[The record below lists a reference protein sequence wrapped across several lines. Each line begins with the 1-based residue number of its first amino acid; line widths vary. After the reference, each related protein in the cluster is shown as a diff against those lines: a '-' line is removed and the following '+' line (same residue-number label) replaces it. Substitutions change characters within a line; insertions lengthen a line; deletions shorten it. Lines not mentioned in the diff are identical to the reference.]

1 MRRLTVIL
9 AALLPLCVARA
20 SFSYAEPAGKTL
32 TGKETARLE
41 QIIQEL
47 EQINKEQEE
56 LLRSSEMRINL
67 LEETIKEQQSSLRRQ
82 KVYSVISNAGFAG
95 LGFLGGCVYWE
106 LK

>member
-1 MRRLTVIL
+1 MRRLTIIL
-9 AALLPLCVARA
+9 AALLPLCVVRA
-20 SFSYAEPAGKTL
+20 SFSSAEPAGKVL

-56 LLRSSEMRINL
+56 LLRSSELRINL

-106 LK
+106 LR

>member
-1 MRRLTVIL
+1 MRRLTIIL
-9 AALLPLCVARA
+9 AALLPLCALRA
-20 SFSYAEPAGKTL
+20 SFSSAEPAGKTL

-106 LK
+106 LR